1 MNYQRPENI
10 TAYAKESADII
21 CQMKKLHKNPR
32 AGLKNNFMICVVFT
46 IISSIYVIGVLAFFP
61 NEPFLVLLSGMMLLL
76 IALYIF
82 RLISFKRSYKLIADN
97 QEHREIELDQTG
109 ITSKYKDY
117 SITYNRDGIK
127 CIRVFRYS
135 IVIIPNKPELS
146 GLVLPIENL
155 EQLEAG
161 LKENNYNV
169 EIIDDYKASVT

>member
-10 TAYAKESADII
+10 TAYAKEASDIS
-21 CQMKKLHKNPR
+21 CQMKQFHKNPGVR
-32 AGLKNNFMICVVFT
+32 LKNNFRIHILLIIAACLHVLAILAFYSDETVLVFM
-46 IISSIYVIGVLAFFP
+46 SGVLAFMIFI
-61 NEPFLVLLSGMMLLL
+61 LSMRVL
-76 IALYIF
+76 
-82 RLISFKRSYKLIADN
+82 SFKRATKLITDN

-117 SITYNRDGIK
+117 CFTYYRDGIK

-161 LKENNYNV
+161 LKENNYDV